1 MHVTGQVFVENGF
14 QHSDRQT
21 KTNTR
26 TIPDEFDTLLGIH
39 RNVTTS
45 INEQTTHDGSIAQ
58 ELKEVLLDTFIDDE
72 KASPFVSKQF
82 NVFDWLNS
90 LN

>member
-1 MHVTGQVFVENGF
+1 MENSF
-14 QHSDRQT
+14 QHSDRLT

-26 TIPDEFDTLLGIH
+26 TIPDEFYTLQSVH

-45 INEQTTHDGSIAQ
+45 VNEQTTHDGSIAQ
-58 ELKEVLLDTFIDDE
+58 ELKEVLLHTIIDDE

-82 NVFDWLNS
+82 NVFDWLN
-90 LN
+90 